1 MATANLSK
9 PTSFDRTLASARST
23 MMFSEVVR
31 LAVDSFRASK
41 TRFLL
46 TMLGMVIGS
55 ASVIL
60 VATLGSTGKQY
71 ALDQLNSIG
80 PNKIELQYGGG
91 TVSGPDNTS
100 TPDYMTL
107 DDLNAVKD
115 QVPGIVASSP
125 MLEFHDNV
133 SIGSGITKA
142 TTLLGVSPQYRV
154 VRNLVLVSG
163 RFFDDQDDS
172 AHEKVAVIVQPFAEE
187 LYGTSNAAVGKT
199 ISVKGIPF
207 VIIGVFREAFNTYGQ
222 SEISDH
228 TMLVPYPVLRYFT
241 GTNTLKEIFFT
252 VRDSSMV
259 VPAKDRILAIIRSR
273 HYAGSVYGAQILTEI
288 LTNAAKI
295 ADMLTIVLTLGAS
308 ITLIVSGVGIMNSM
322 LANVQSRIK
331 EIGIRKASGRDQPRD
346 SSSVSHRSRLPFA
359 ERRNHRHHARPR
371 DPSDIGLAIAIQNSS
386 QPMVRSRCIN
396 DIRHGRRTLRNPPC
410 KSCRQARS
418 RADAQ
423 VRVIS
428 SSSSKPS
435 LKKTRRPRNRRKFAG
450 PDRCVYF
457 ELFKPVIRL

>member
-1 MATANLSK
+1 MATTNPSK

-46 TMLGMVIGS
+46 TMLGMIIGS

-71 ALDQLNSIG
+71 ALDQLNSMG

-107 DDLNAVKD
+107 EDLNAVRD

-133 SIGSGITKA
+133 SIGSGITKPTA
-142 TTLLGVSPQYRV
+142 LLGVSPQYRI
-154 VRNLVLVSG
+154 VRNLVVVAG
-163 RFFDDQDDS
+163 RFFDDQDDL
-172 AHEKVAVIVQPFAEE
+172 AHEKVAVIVEPFAEE
-187 LYGTSNAAVGKT
+187 VYGSANAAVGKT

-241 GTNTLKEIFFT
+241 GTNSLKEIFFT
-252 VRDSSMV
+252 MRDSSMV
-259 VPAKDRILAIIRSR
+259 IPARDRILAIIRSR
-273 HYAGSVYGAQILTEI
+273 HYAGSVYRAQILTEI
-288 LTNAAKI
+288 LTTAAKI
-295 ADMLTIVLTLGAS
+295 ADMLTIVLTLGAG

-331 EIGIRKASGRDQPRD
+331 EIGIRKALGATSREIRLQFLTEAVFLSLSGGIIGT
-346 SSSVSHRSRLPFA
+346 LL
-359 ERRNHRHHARPR
+359 
-371 DPSDIGLAIAIQNSS
+371 GLAI
-386 QPMVRSRCIN
+386 PL
-396 DIRHGRRTLRNPPC
+396 TLGQLTPFKIPISPWSAVVALTTSVLVGVLFGTLPANRA
-410 KSCRQARS
+410 ARL
-418 RADAQ
+418 DPVQ
-423 VRVIS
+423 T
-428 SSSSKPS
+428 
-435 LKKTRRPRNRRKFAG
+435 LK
-450 PDRCVYF
+450 Y
-457 ELFKPVIRL
+457 E

>member
-1 MATANLSK
+1 MATTNVHK

-41 TRFLL
+41 TRFML
-46 TMLGMVIGS
+46 TMLGMIIGA

-71 ALDQLNSIG
+71 ALDQLNSMG

-107 DDLNAVKD
+107 DDLNAVRD
-115 QVPGIVASSP
+115 QVAGIVASSP

-133 SIGSGITKA
+133 SIGSGVTKA
-142 TTLLGVSPQYRV
+142 TTLLGVSPQYRI
-154 VRNLVLVSG
+154 VRNLVVVSG

-172 AHEKVAVIVQPFAEE
+172 AHEKVAVIVEPFAEE
-187 LYGTSNAAVGKT
+187 LYGSSHAAVGRT

-207 VIIGVFREAFNTYGQ
+207 VIIGVFKEAFNTYGQ

-228 TMLVPYPVLRYFT
+228 TLLVPYPVLRYFT

-252 VRDSSMV
+252 MRDSSMV
-259 VPAKDRILAIIRSR
+259 MPAKDRILAIIRSR
-273 HYAGSVYGAQILTEI
+273 HYAGSVYNAQVLTEI
-288 LTNAAKI
+288 LSNAAKI
-295 ADMLTIVLTLGAS
+295 ADMLTIVLTLGAG

-331 EIGIRKASGRDQPRD
+331 EIGIRKALGATSREIRLQFLTEAVFLSLSGG
-346 SSSVSHRSRLPFA
+346 VIGTLL
-359 ERRNHRHHARPR
+359 
-371 DPSDIGLAIAIQNSS
+371 GLAI
-386 QPMVRSRCIN
+386 PL
-396 DIRHGRRTLRNPPC
+396 TLGLLTPFKIPISPWSAVAALTTSVLVGVLFGTLPANRA
-410 KSCRQARS
+410 ARL
-418 RADAQ
+418 DPVQ
-423 VRVIS
+423 T
-428 SSSSKPS
+428 
-435 LKKTRRPRNRRKFAG
+435 LK
-450 PDRCVYF
+450 Y
-457 ELFKPVIRL
+457 E

>member
-1 MATANLSK
+1 MATTNLPK
-9 PTSFDRTLASARST
+9 PSSFDRTLASARST

-71 ALDQLNSIG
+71 ALDQLNSMG

-107 DDLNAVKD
+107 DDLNAVRD
-115 QVPGIVASSP
+115 QVPGIIASSP

-142 TTLLGVSPQYRV
+142 TTLLGVSPQYRI
-154 VRNLVLVSG
+154 VRNLVVVSG

-187 LYGTSNAAVGKT
+187 LYGTANAAVGKT

-252 VRDSSMV
+252 MRDSSMV

-273 HYAGSVYGAQILTEI
+273 HYAGSVYNAQILTEI
-288 LTNAAKI
+288 LSSAAKI
-295 ADMLTIVLTLGAS
+295 ADMLTIVLTLGAG

-331 EIGIRKASGRDQPRD
+331 EIGIRKALGATSREIRLQFVTEAVFLSLSGGIIGT
-346 SSSVSHRSRLPFA
+346 VL
-359 ERRNHRHHARPR
+359 
-371 DPSDIGLAIAIQNSS
+371 GLAI
-386 QPMVRSRCIN
+386 PL
-396 DIRHGRRTLRNPPC
+396 TLGLLSPFKIPVSPWSAVAALSTSVLVGVLFGTLPANRA
-410 KSCRQARS
+410 ARL
-418 RADAQ
+418 DPVQ
-423 VRVIS
+423 T
-428 SSSSKPS
+428 
-435 LKKTRRPRNRRKFAG
+435 LK
-450 PDRCVYF
+450 Y
-457 ELFKPVIRL
+457 E